1 MKYRLCNGSVVTDAS
16 VIEKDVLIK
25 DGIIEAVTGRD
36 IITYGYERIDCRE
49 LFISPGFVDIHQHG
63 GGGSD
68 YMDDDPDAYL
78 NATNAHLTHGA
89 TSLMPT
95 LLSADTDNTLRAVRA
110 YKKAKSDPRIKADL
124 IGLHIEGP
132 YISPHQAGA
141 QKPEYIR
148 AFDER
153 EYKAIVKEGD
163 GHIKRWSV
171 APEIDGVE
179 KFAAFAKENRITLSI
194 AHSNADLDTVLRAY
208 EMGFHHITHFYSC
221 VSTIV
226 RRGGFRVPG
235 VLEAGYYI
243 DGMNVEIIAD
253 GCHLPHSLLRYVVK
267 FKDRDRVAL
276 ITDAMRGA
284 GQTEGKSFLG
294 SMDDPLPVIIED
306 GVAKLEDRS
315 AFAGSVATADRLVRN
330 MLMCGLSIPE
340 AIQMITVNPISMMGL
355 DLKKGRIAPG
365 YDADICVFDSDINVK
380 KVFCGGEPVL

>member
-25 DGIIEAVTGRD
+25 DGIIEAVTDRD

-95 LLSADTDNTLRAVRA
+95 LLSADTENTIRAVRA

-141 QKPEYIR
+141 QKPEHIR

-365 YDADICVFDSDINVK
+365 CDADICVFDSDINVK

>member
-16 VIEKDVLIK
+16 VVEKDVLIK
-25 DGIIEAVTGRD
+25 DGIIEAVTDRD
-36 IITYGYERIDCRE
+36 IITDGYERIDCRE

-95 LLSADTDNTLRAVRA
+95 LLSADTENTLRAVRA

-141 QKPEYIR
+141 QKPEHIR

-330 MLMCGLSIPE
+330 MLMCGLSIPK

>member
-25 DGIIEAVTGRD
+25 DGIIEAVTDRD
-36 IITYGYERIDCRE
+36 IITDGYERIDCRE

-95 LLSADTDNTLRAVRA
+95 LLSADTENTLRAVRA

-141 QKPEYIR
+141 QKPEHIR

-330 MLMCGLSIPE
+330 MLMCGLSIPK

>member
-141 QKPEYIR
+141 QKPEHIR

-253 GCHLPHSLLRYVVK
+253 GCHLPHYLLRYVVK

>member
-124 IGLHIEGP
+124 VGLHIEGP

-141 QKPEYIR
+141 QKPEHIR

>member
-25 DGIIEAVTGRD
+25 DGIIEAVTDRD
-36 IITYGYERIDCRE
+36 IITDGYERIDCRE

-95 LLSADTDNTLRAVRA
+95 LLSADTENTIRAVRA

-141 QKPEYIR
+141 QKPEHIR

-284 GQTEGKSFLG
+284 GQTEEKSFLG

-330 MLMCGLSIPE
+330 MLMCGLSIPK

>member
-95 LLSADTDNTLRAVRA
+95 LLSADTENTIRAVRA

-141 QKPEYIR
+141 QKPEHIR

-253 GCHLPHSLLRYVVK
+253 GCHLPHYLLRYVVK

>member
-25 DGIIEAVTGRD
+25 DGIIEAVTDRD
-36 IITYGYERIDCRE
+36 IITDGYERIDCRE

-78 NATNAHLTHGA
+78 KATNDHLTHGA

-95 LLSADTDNTLRAVRA
+95 LLSADTENTLRAVRA

-141 QKPEYIR
+141 QKPEHIR

>member
-25 DGIIEAVTGRD
+25 DGIIEAVTDRD
-36 IITYGYERIDCRE
+36 IITDGYARIDCRE

-95 LLSADTDNTLRAVRA
+95 LLSADTENTLRAVRA

-124 IGLHIEGP
+124 IGLNIEGP

-141 QKPEYIR
+141 QKPEHIR

-179 KFAAFAKENRITLSI
+179 KFAAFAKENQITLSI

>member
-25 DGIIEAVTGRD
+25 DGIIEAVKGRD

-95 LLSADTDNTLRAVRA
+95 LLSADTENTIRAVRA

-141 QKPEYIR
+141 QKPEHIR

>member
-95 LLSADTDNTLRAVRA
+95 LLSADTENTIRAVRA

-141 QKPEYIR
+141 QKPEHIR

>member
-25 DGIIEAVTGRD
+25 DGIIEAVTDRD
-36 IITYGYERIDCRE
+36 IITDGYERIDCRE

-95 LLSADTDNTLRAVRA
+95 LLSADTENTLRAVRA

-141 QKPEYIR
+141 QKPEHIR

-226 RRGGFRVPG
+226 RKGGFRVPG

>member
-25 DGIIEAVTGRD
+25 DGIIEAVTDRD
-36 IITYGYERIDCRE
+36 IITDGYARIDCRE

-95 LLSADTDNTLRAVRA
+95 LLSADTENTLRAVRA

-141 QKPEYIR
+141 QKPEHIR

-179 KFAAFAKENRITLSI
+179 KFAAFAKENQITLSI

>member
-1 MKYRLCNGSVVTDAS
+1 MKYRLCNGNVVTDAS

-25 DGIIEAVTGRD
+25 DGIIEAVTDRD
-36 IITYGYERIDCRE
+36 IITDGYERIDCRE

-95 LLSADTDNTLRAVRA
+95 LLSADTENTLRAVRA

-141 QKPEYIR
+141 QKPEHIR

-171 APEIDGVE
+171 APEVDGVE

-253 GCHLPHSLLRYVVK
+253 GCHLPPSLLRYVVK

-330 MLMCGLSIPE
+330 MLMCGLSIPK

>member
-25 DGIIEAVTGRD
+25 DGIIEAVTDRD
-36 IITYGYERIDCRE
+36 IITDGYERIDCRE

-95 LLSADTDNTLRAVRA
+95 LLSADTENTLRAVRA

-141 QKPEYIR
+141 QKPEHIR

-171 APEIDGVE
+171 APEVDGVE

-330 MLMCGLSIPE
+330 MLMCGLSIPK

>member
-25 DGIIEAVTGRD
+25 DGIIEAVTDRD
-36 IITYGYERIDCRE
+36 IITDGYARIDCRE

-78 NATNAHLTHGA
+78 KATNAHLTHGA

-95 LLSADTDNTLRAVRA
+95 LLSADTENTLRAVRA

-141 QKPEYIR
+141 QKPEHIR
-148 AFDER
+148 AFDEK

-340 AIQMITVNPISMMGL
+340 AIQMITINPISMMGL

>member
-1 MKYRLCNGSVVTDAS
+1 MKYRLCNGNVVTDAS

-25 DGIIEAVTGRD
+25 DGIIEAVTDRD
-36 IITYGYERIDCRE
+36 IITDGYERIDCRE

-95 LLSADTDNTLRAVRA
+95 LLSADTENTLRAVRA

-141 QKPEYIR
+141 QKPEHIR

-171 APEIDGVE
+171 APEVDGVE

-330 MLMCGLSIPE
+330 MLMCGLSIPK